1 MSMTKSLSKTTATTK
16 VTAKTAKPVAD
27 TGLLTK
33 GELIKT
39 LKISATMLGNYI
51 REGMPTAYHGRG
63 GEQSLYNLDDV
74 YDWLDERND
83 PGSTKEKLAAQRL
96 KKLEIDTARAEL
108 ELQIE
113 RGQVIEIQKAVQV
126 LSEVLTRVRG
136 QLVALPAKAA
146 GEVIGIPKQI
156 EVQLILESFIN
167 ETLQELVLDLSAIT
181 KAQVADP
188 ENADPENADPETKDD
203 NEDDN
208 EK

>member
-1 MSMTKSLSKTTATTK
+1 MSMTKSLSKTPATTK
-16 VTAKTAKPVAD
+16 ASAKAAKPVAD

-74 YDWLDERND
+74 YDWLEERND

-181 KAQVADP
+181 KTQVADH
-188 ENADPENADPETKDD
+188 EDTDHKDIE

-208 EK
+208 ET